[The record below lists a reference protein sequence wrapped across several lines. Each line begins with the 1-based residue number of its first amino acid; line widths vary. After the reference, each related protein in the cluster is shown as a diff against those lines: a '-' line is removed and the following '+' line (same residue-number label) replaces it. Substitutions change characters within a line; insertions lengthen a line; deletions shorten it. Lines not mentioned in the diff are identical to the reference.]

1 MVISNLQPEEEAE
14 DLLALEEQYAAII
27 EAAGACTDEHHPDL
41 LSEEDIDR
49 WLIKLRAGWL
59 ITTT

>member
-27 EAAGACTDEHHPDL
+27 EAAGAWTDEHHPDL